1 MAQYTIELR
10 ALNNPPFFKLF
21 DFKYDFYEESKKE
34 QFEQKFIDYFY
45 MREIEHA
52 TAEEFKHE
60 LRTKLNLIAPYY
72 KQLYE
77 TELKSKNIEFLL
89 NKDLKETFIRE
100 VESDTESLSNF
111 NNESNGKAKVETLS
125 TTNDTPQNRI
135 DDLDKYI
142 SSASKDKNTSD
153 TSSSDNGSSIS
164 QNSNTAREETTLISK
179 GNIGTTSSAQL
190 LRDWRDV
197 LINIDMMISEEC
209 EELFFKLFS

>member
-1 MAQYTIELR
+1 MAKYTIELR

-21 DFKYDFYEESKKE
+21 DFEYDFYEESKKE

-135 DDLDKYI
+135 DDLDRYI

-164 QNSNTAREETTLISK
+164 QNSNSAKEETTLISK

-197 LINIDMMISEEC
+197 LINIDMMILEEC
-209 EELFFKLFS
+209 EELFFKLF

>member
-1 MAQYTIELR
+1 MAKYTIELR
-10 ALNNPPFFKLF
+10 TLNNPPFFKLF
-21 DFKYDFYEESKKE
+21 DFEYDFYEESKKE

-45 MREIEHA
+45 MREIEHE
-52 TAEEFKHE
+52 TVEEFKHE

-100 VESDTESLSNF
+100 VESDTEINSNF
-111 NNESNGKAKVETLS
+111 SNESTGKTKVETLS
-125 TTNDTPQNRI
+125 TTNDTPQNKI

-142 SSASKDKNTSD
+142 SSASKDKNSSD
-153 TSSSDNGSSIS
+153 TLSEDNGESST

-197 LINIDMMISEEC
+197 LINIDMMILEEC
-209 EELFFKLFS
+209 EELFFKLF

>member
-1 MAQYTIELR
+1 MAKYTIELR

-21 DFKYDFYEESKKE
+21 DFEYDFYEESKKE

-111 NNESNGKAKVETLS
+111 NNESNGNANVETLS

-135 DDLDKYI
+135 DDLDRYI

-153 TSSSDNGSSIS
+153 TSSIDNGSSIS
-164 QNSNTAREETTLISK
+164 QNSNSAKEETTLISK

-197 LINIDMMISEEC
+197 LINIDMMILEEC
-209 EELFFKLFS
+209 EELFFKLF

>member
-1 MAQYTIELR
+1 MAKYTIELR

-45 MREIEHA
+45 MREIEHE
-52 TAEEFKHE
+52 TPEEFKHE

-142 SSASKDKNTSD
+142 SSASKDKNTSK

-164 QNSNTAREETTLISK
+164 QNSNSAKEETTLISK

-197 LINIDMMISEEC
+197 LINIDMMILEEC
-209 EELFFKLFS
+209 EELFFKLF

>member
-1 MAQYTIELR
+1 MAKYTIELR

-111 NNESNGKAKVETLS
+111 NNESSGKAKVETLS

-164 QNSNTAREETTLISK
+164 QNSNTAKEETTLISK

-197 LINIDMMISEEC
+197 LINIDMMILEEC
-209 EELFFKLFS
+209 EELFFKLF

>member
-1 MAQYTIELR
+1 MAKYTIELR

-21 DFKYDFYEESKKE
+21 DFEYDFYEESKKE

-45 MREIEHA
+45 MREIEHE
-52 TAEEFKHE
+52 TAEVFKHE

-100 VESDTESLSNF
+100 VESDTEINSNF
-111 NNESNGKAKVETLS
+111 SNESTGKTKVETLS
-125 TTNDTPQNRI
+125 TTNDTPQNKI

-142 SSASKDKNTSD
+142 SSASKDKNSSD
-153 TSSSDNGSSIS
+153 TLSEDNGESST
-164 QNSNTAREETTLISK
+164 QNSNTAREETTLISQ

-190 LRDWRDV
+190 LRDWRNV
-197 LINIDMMISEEC
+197 LINIDMMILEEC
-209 EELFFKLFS
+209 EELFFKLF

>member
-1 MAQYTIELR
+1 MAKYTIELR

-21 DFKYDFYEESKKE
+21 DFEYDFYEESKKE

-100 VESDTESLSNF
+100 VESDTEINSNF
-111 NNESNGKAKVETLS
+111 SNESTGKTKVETLS
-125 TTNDTPQNRI
+125 TTNDTPQNKI

-142 SSASKDKNTSD
+142 SSASKDKNSSD
-153 TSSSDNGSSIS
+153 TLSEDNGESST

-197 LINIDMMISEEC
+197 LINIDMMILEEC
-209 EELFFKLFS
+209 EELFFKLF

>member
-1 MAQYTIELR
+1 MAKYTIELR

-100 VESDTESLSNF
+100 IESDTESLSNF
-111 NNESNGKAKVETLS
+111 SNESNGKAKVETLS
-125 TTNDTPQNRI
+125 TTNDTPQNKV

-164 QNSNTAREETTLISK
+164 QNSNTAKEETTLISQ

-197 LINIDMMISEEC
+197 LINIDMMILEEC
-209 EELFFKLFS
+209 EELFFKLF

>member
-1 MAQYTIELR
+1 MAKYTIELR

-111 NNESNGKAKVETLS
+111 NNESNGKVKVETLS

-135 DDLDKYI
+135 DDLDRYI

-164 QNSNTAREETTLISK
+164 QNSNSAKEETTLISK

-197 LINIDMMISEEC
+197 LINIDMMILEEC
-209 EELFFKLFS
+209 EELFFKLF

>member
-1 MAQYTIELR
+1 MAKYTIELR

-45 MREIEHA
+45 MREIEHE
-52 TAEEFKHE
+52 TVEEFKHE

-142 SSASKDKNTSD
+142 SSASKDKNTSK

-164 QNSNTAREETTLISK
+164 QNSNSAKEETTLISK

-197 LINIDMMISEEC
+197 LINIDMMILEEC
-209 EELFFKLFS
+209 EELFFKLF

>member
-1 MAQYTIELR
+1 MAKYTIELR

-125 TTNDTPQNRI
+125 TTNDTPQNKV

-164 QNSNTAREETTLISK
+164 QNSNTAKEETTLISQ

-190 LRDWRDV
+190 LRDWREV
-197 LINIDMMISEEC
+197 LINIDMMILEEC
-209 EELFFKLFS
+209 EELFFKLF

>member
-1 MAQYTIELR
+1 MAKYTIELR

-21 DFKYDFYEESKKE
+21 DFEYDFYEESKKE

-164 QNSNTAREETTLISK
+164 QNSNSAKEETTLISK

-197 LINIDMMISEEC
+197 LINIDMMILEEC
-209 EELFFKLFS
+209 EELFFKLF

>member
-1 MAQYTIELR
+1 MAKYTIELR

-21 DFKYDFYEESKKE
+21 DFEYDFYEESKKE

-77 TELKSKNIEFLL
+77 TELKSKDIEFLL

-100 VESDTESLSNF
+100 VESDTEINSNF
-111 NNESNGKAKVETLS
+111 SNESTGKTKVETLS
-125 TTNDTPQNRI
+125 TTNDTPQNKI

-142 SSASKDKNTSD
+142 SSASKDKNSSD
-153 TSSSDNGSSIS
+153 TLSEDNGESST
-164 QNSNTAREETTLISK
+164 QNSNTAREETTLISQ

-197 LINIDMMISEEC
+197 LINIDMMILEEC
-209 EELFFKLFS
+209 EELFFKLF

>member
-1 MAQYTIELR
+1 MAKYTIELR

-21 DFKYDFYEESKKE
+21 DFEYDFYEESKKE

-52 TAEEFKHE
+52 TTEEFKHE

-111 NNESNGKAKVETLS
+111 NNESSGKAKVETLS
-125 TTNDTPQNRI
+125 TTNDTPQNRV

-164 QNSNTAREETTLISK
+164 QNSNTAKEETTLISK

-197 LINIDMMISEEC
+197 LINIDMMILEEC
-209 EELFFKLFS
+209 EELFFKLF

>member
-1 MAQYTIELR
+1 MAKYTIELR

-135 DDLDKYI
+135 DDLDRYI

-164 QNSNTAREETTLISK
+164 QNSNTAKEETTLISK

-190 LRDWRDV
+190 LRDWREV
-197 LINIDMMISEEC
+197 LINIDMMILEEC
-209 EELFFKLFS
+209 EELFFKLF

>member
-1 MAQYTIELR
+1 MAKYTIELR

-21 DFKYDFYEESKKE
+21 DFEYDFYEESKKE

-125 TTNDTPQNRI
+125 TTNDTPQNRV

-164 QNSNTAREETTLISK
+164 QNSNTAKEETTLISK

-197 LINIDMMISEEC
+197 LINIDMMILEEC
-209 EELFFKLFS
+209 EELFFKLF

>member
-1 MAQYTIELR
+1 MAKYTIELR
-10 ALNNPPFFKLF
+10 TLNNPPFFKLF

-45 MREIEHA
+45 MREIEHG

-100 VESDTESLSNF
+100 IESDTESLSNF

-164 QNSNTAREETTLISK
+164 QNSNTAKEETTLISK

-197 LINIDMMISEEC
+197 LINIDMMILEEC
-209 EELFFKLFS
+209 EELFFKLF

>member
-1 MAQYTIELR
+1 MAKYTIELR
-10 ALNNPPFFKLF
+10 TLNNPPFFKLF

-125 TTNDTPQNRI
+125 TTNDTPQNKV

-142 SSASKDKNTSD
+142 SSASKDKNTSN

-164 QNSNTAREETTLISK
+164 QNSNTAKEETTLISK

-197 LINIDMMISEEC
+197 LINIDMMILEEC
-209 EELFFKLFS
+209 EELFFKLF

>member
-1 MAQYTIELR
+1 MAKYTIELR

-21 DFKYDFYEESKKE
+21 DFEYDFYEESKKE

-125 TTNDTPQNRI
+125 TINDTPQNRI

-164 QNSNTAREETTLISK
+164 QNSNTAKEETTLISK

-197 LINIDMMISEEC
+197 LINIDMMILEEC
-209 EELFFKLFS
+209 EELFFKLF

>member
-1 MAQYTIELR
+1 MAKYTIELR

-142 SSASKDKNTSD
+142 SSASKDKNTSN

-164 QNSNTAREETTLISK
+164 QNSNTAKEETTLISK

-197 LINIDMMISEEC
+197 LINIDMMILEEC
-209 EELFFKLFS
+209 EELFFKLF

>member
-1 MAQYTIELR
+1 MAKYTIELR

-111 NNESNGKAKVETLS
+111 NNESNGKTKVETLS

-164 QNSNTAREETTLISK
+164 QNSNTAKEETTLISK

-190 LRDWRDV
+190 LRDWREV
-197 LINIDMMISEEC
+197 LINIDMMILEEC
-209 EELFFKLFS
+209 EELFFKLF

>member
-1 MAQYTIELR
+1 MAKYTIELR

-21 DFKYDFYEESKKE
+21 DFEYDFYEESKKE

-111 NNESNGKAKVETLS
+111 SNESNGKAKVETLS

-164 QNSNTAREETTLISK
+164 QNSNTAKEETTLISQ

-190 LRDWRDV
+190 LRDWREV
-197 LINIDMMISEEC
+197 LINIDMMILEEC
-209 EELFFKLFS
+209 EELFFKLF

>member
-1 MAQYTIELR
+1 MAKYTIELR

-111 NNESNGKAKVETLS
+111 NNESSGKAKVETLS

-164 QNSNTAREETTLISK
+164 QNSNTAKEETTLISK

-190 LRDWRDV
+190 LRDWREV
-197 LINIDMMISEEC
+197 LINIDMMILEEC
-209 EELFFKLFS
+209 EELFFKLF

>member
-1 MAQYTIELR
+1 MAKYTIELR

-125 TTNDTPQNRI
+125 TTNDTPQNRV

-142 SSASKDKNTSD
+142 SSASKDKNTSN

-164 QNSNTAREETTLISK
+164 QNSNTAKEETTLISK

-197 LINIDMMISEEC
+197 LINIDMMILEEC
-209 EELFFKLFS
+209 EELFFKLF

>member
-1 MAQYTIELR
+1 MAKYTIELR

-45 MREIEHA
+45 MREIEHG
-52 TAEEFKHE
+52 TVEEFKHE

-72 KQLYE
+72 RQLYE

-164 QNSNTAREETTLISK
+164 QNSNSAKEETTLISK

-197 LINIDMMISEEC
+197 LINIDMMILEEC
-209 EELFFKLFS
+209 EELFFKLF

>member
-1 MAQYTIELR
+1 MAKYTIELR

-72 KQLYE
+72 TQLYE

-89 NKDLKETFIRE
+89 NKDLKETFLRE

-135 DDLDKYI
+135 DDLDRYI
-142 SSASKDKNTSD
+142 SSASKDKNTSK

-164 QNSNTAREETTLISK
+164 QNSNSAKEETTLISK

-197 LINIDMMISEEC
+197 LINIDMMILEEC
-209 EELFFKLFS
+209 EELFFKLF

>member
-1 MAQYTIELR
+1 MAKYTIELR

-21 DFKYDFYEESKKE
+21 DFEYDFYEESKKE

-45 MREIEHA
+45 MREIEHG

-111 NNESNGKAKVETLS
+111 NNESSGKAKVETLS

-135 DDLDKYI
+135 DDLDRYI

-164 QNSNTAREETTLISK
+164 QNSNSAKEETTLISK

-197 LINIDMMISEEC
+197 LINIDMMILEEC
-209 EELFFKLFS
+209 EELFFKLF

>member
-1 MAQYTIELR
+1 MAKYTIELR

-153 TSSSDNGSSIS
+153 TSSTDNGSSIS
-164 QNSNTAREETTLISK
+164 QNSNTAKEETTLISK

-190 LRDWRDV
+190 LRDWREV
-197 LINIDMMISEEC
+197 LINIDMMILEEC
-209 EELFFKLFS
+209 EELFFKLF

>member
-1 MAQYTIELR
+1 MAKYTIELR

-21 DFKYDFYEESKKE
+21 DFEYDFYEESKKE

-100 VESDTESLSNF
+100 VESDTEINSNF
-111 NNESNGKAKVETLS
+111 SNESTGKTKVETLS
-125 TTNDTPQNRI
+125 TTNDTPQNKI

-142 SSASKDKNTSD
+142 SSASKDKNSSD
-153 TSSSDNGSSIS
+153 TLSEDNGESST

-190 LRDWRDV
+190 LRDWREV
-197 LINIDMMISEEC
+197 LINIDMMILEEC
-209 EELFFKLFS
+209 EELFFKLF

>member
-1 MAQYTIELR
+1 MAKYTIELR

-21 DFKYDFYEESKKE
+21 DFEYDFYEESKKE

-52 TAEEFKHE
+52 TSEEFKHE

-111 NNESNGKAKVETLS
+111 SNESNGKAKVETLS
-125 TTNDTPQNRI
+125 TTNDTPQNKV

-164 QNSNTAREETTLISK
+164 QNSNTAKEETTLISQ

-190 LRDWRDV
+190 LRDWREV
-197 LINIDMMISEEC
+197 LINIDMMILEEC
-209 EELFFKLFS
+209 EELFFKLF

>member
-1 MAQYTIELR
+1 MAKYTIELR

-21 DFKYDFYEESKKE
+21 DFEYDFYEESKKE

-100 VESDTESLSNF
+100 IESDTESLSNF
-111 NNESNGKAKVETLS
+111 SNESNGKAKVETLS
-125 TTNDTPQNRI
+125 TTNDTPQNKV

-164 QNSNTAREETTLISK
+164 QNSNTAKEETTLISQ

-190 LRDWRDV
+190 LRDWRNV
-197 LINIDMMISEEC
+197 LINIDMMILEEC
-209 EELFFKLFS
+209 EELFFKLF

>member
-1 MAQYTIELR
+1 MAKYTIELR

-21 DFKYDFYEESKKE
+21 DFEYDFYEESKKE

-45 MREIEHA
+45 MREIEHE
-52 TAEEFKHE
+52 TSEEFKHE

-164 QNSNTAREETTLISK
+164 QNSNTAKEETTLISK

-190 LRDWRDV
+190 LRDWREV
-197 LINIDMMISEEC
+197 LINIDMMILEEC
-209 EELFFKLFS
+209 EELFFKLF

>member
-1 MAQYTIELR
+1 MAKYTIELR

-21 DFKYDFYEESKKE
+21 DFEYDFYEESKKE

-45 MREIEHA
+45 MREIEHK

-142 SSASKDKNTSD
+142 SSASKDKNTSN

-164 QNSNTAREETTLISK
+164 QNSNTAKEETTLISK

-190 LRDWRDV
+190 LRDWREV
-197 LINIDMMISEEC
+197 LINIDMMILEEC
-209 EELFFKLFS
+209 EELFFKLF

>member
-1 MAQYTIELR
+1 MAKYTIELR

-21 DFKYDFYEESKKE
+21 DFEYDFYEESKKE

-52 TAEEFKHE
+52 TSEEFKHE

-100 VESDTESLSNF
+100 VESDTEINSNF
-111 NNESNGKAKVETLS
+111 SNESTGKTKVETLS
-125 TTNDTPQNRI
+125 TTNDTPQNKI

-142 SSASKDKNTSD
+142 SSASKDKNFSD
-153 TSSSDNGSSIS
+153 TLSEDNGESST
-164 QNSNTAREETTLISK
+164 QNSNTAREETTLISQ

-190 LRDWRDV
+190 LRDWREV
-197 LINIDMMISEEC
+197 LINIDMMILEEC
-209 EELFFKLFS
+209 EELFFKLF

>member
-1 MAQYTIELR
+1 MAKYTIELR

-52 TAEEFKHE
+52 TVEEFKHE

-111 NNESNGKAKVETLS
+111 NNESSGKAKVETLS

-164 QNSNTAREETTLISK
+164 QNSNTAKEETTLISK

-197 LINIDMMISEEC
+197 LINIDMMILEEC
-209 EELFFKLFS
+209 EELFFKLF

>member
-1 MAQYTIELR
+1 MAKYTIELR

-21 DFKYDFYEESKKE
+21 DFEYDFYEESKKE

-164 QNSNTAREETTLISK
+164 QNSNTAKEETTLISK

-197 LINIDMMISEEC
+197 LINIDMMILEEC
-209 EELFFKLFS
+209 EELFFKLF

>member
-1 MAQYTIELR
+1 MAKYTIELR
-10 ALNNPPFFKLF
+10 ALNNPPFVKLF
-21 DFKYDFYEESKKE
+21 DFEYDFYEESKKE

-45 MREIEHA
+45 MREIEHE
-52 TAEEFKHE
+52 TVEEFKHE

-100 VESDTESLSNF
+100 IESDTESLSNF
-111 NNESNGKAKVETLS
+111 NNESNGKTKVETLS
-125 TTNDTPQNRI
+125 TNNDTPQNRV

-164 QNSNTAREETTLISK
+164 QNSNTAKEETTLISK

-197 LINIDMMISEEC
+197 LINIDMMILEEC
-209 EELFFKLFS
+209 EELFFKLF

>member
-1 MAQYTIELR
+1 MAKYTIELR

-111 NNESNGKAKVETLS
+111 NNESNGKTKVETLS

-153 TSSSDNGSSIS
+153 TSSIDNGSSIS
-164 QNSNTAREETTLISK
+164 QNSNTAKEETTLISK

-190 LRDWRDV
+190 LRDWREV
-197 LINIDMMISEEC
+197 LINIDMMILEEC
-209 EELFFKLFS
+209 EELFFKLF